1 MTIFQIE
8 CFLAVAEFLNFAKAA
23 EQMNISQPAITRQIQ
38 SLEDE
43 LGGKLFQRSTRVVRL
58 TENGHIFMVEAQTMV
73 AAAQRSIRRF
83 SMNDREEILDFEVVN
98 DNGEVLQPKTQI
110 KGQEI
115 VLTIP
120 DKETEVKLI
129 RYCYRTSNIGAL
141 VYNQAGLPMSPFVRR
156 VYEET
161 V

>member
-1 MTIFQIE
+1 MSVCILEKWTVSRSFSKQIYHDARKSKKGD
-8 CFLAVAEFLNFAKAA
+8 LWASAA
-23 EQMNISQPAITRQIQ
+23 
-38 SLEDE
+38 
-43 LGGKLFQRSTRVVRL
+43 
-58 TENGHIFMVEAQTMV
+58 
-73 AAAQRSIRRF
+73 
-83 SMNDREEILDFEVVN
+83 
-98 DNGEVLQPKTQI
+98 KTQI

-141 VYNQAGLPMSPFVRR
+141 VYNRAGLPMSPFVRR

>member
-1 MTIFQIE
+1 M
-8 CFLAVAEFLNFAKAA
+8 
-23 EQMNISQPAITRQIQ
+23 
-38 SLEDE
+38 
-43 LGGKLFQRSTRVVRL
+43 
-58 TENGHIFMVEAQTMV
+58 
-73 AAAQRSIRRF
+73 
-83 SMNDREEILDFEVVN
+83 VN

-141 VYNQAGLPMSPFVRR
+141 VYNQGRPADEPFCK
-156 VYEET
+156 EGI
-161 V
+161 